1 MKTEITWLEKVQF
14 SAVADSGHT
23 IKIDGPEDSGGENA
37 GTRPME
43 LMLMGV
49 GGCTSFDVVTILG
62 KSRQKVTNCVTQ
74 ITATRAD
81 SIPQVFEKIHIH
93 FEIEGEALNSARV
106 EKAIELTSEKYCS
119 ASILMQRAGVEV
131 THSFNITNIEAAT

>member
-1 MKTEITWLEKVQF
+1 
-14 SAVADSGHT
+14 
-23 IKIDGPEDSGGENA
+23 
-37 GTRPME
+37 ME

-131 THSFNITNIEAAT
+131 THSFNITDIEATT